1 MAGDVAR
8 ELLIFGIL
16 RRAPLSAY
24 DVGRAVRGH
33 VALYRGLKH
42 GNTYHALRGL
52 ADAKLLVRRDAAAAR
67 GPSETK
73 AVYRLSAAGERHFR
87 ALLRS
92 VIVDLQSSD
101 TALEIA
107 YVLLGQFPRDEA
119 MRLLDERRDAITTR
133 ERQLKRL
140 LGDVAKRG
148 GAAYIGQS
156 HALHRAQAERKFLLD
171 AMKLLANPRW
181 EPAWVTDDGPIS
193 DPDRK
198 L

>member
-1 MAGDVAR
+1 MAADVAR

-42 GNTYHALRGL
+42 GNTYHALTRL
-52 ADAKLLVRRDAAAAR
+52 AEAKLLVRRDAAAAR
-67 GPSETK
+67 GPSATK
-73 AVYRLSAAGERHFR
+73 AVYRLSAAGERHFH

-119 MRLLDERRDAITTR
+119 LRLLDERREAIATH
-133 ERQLKRL
+133 ERRLKRL

-156 HALHRAQAERKFLLD
+156 HALHRAQAERKFLHD
-171 AMKLLANPRW
+171 AMTLLANPRW

-193 DPDRK
+193 DPDRR